1 MDKKPFL
8 SADLIAALEKA
19 VVDGKYDGTRE
30 ENKLLRKAY
39 DLYVDGNAASGDDY
53 TAALKVVIE
62 KQAKREEKKKQPQS
76 SVNSSSSQKKTH
88 KLQKGRIRRY
98 HSLQGS
104 TIWRCRDDRK
114 LTECVGDG
122 RPIAFFAAE
131 LVGAIFNFPVFRFVV
146 LSK

>member
-62 KQAKREEKKKQPQS
+62 KQAKREEKKNNHKAPSTPPAPKKRRTNSKKGGSDATTPYKAPQS
-76 SVNSSSSQKKTH
+76 
-88 KLQKGRIRRY
+88 
-98 HSLQGS
+98 
-104 TIWRCRDDRK
+104 
-114 LTECVGDG
+114 GD
-122 RPIAFFAAE
+122 AE
-131 LVGAIFNFPVFRFVV
+131 MTGN
-146 LSK
+146 